1 MQQINTGFTLIELLV
16 VVLIIGI
23 LAAVALPQY
32 QMTVEKSRAMQAI
45 VLARAVKDAQE
56 AFYLANGSYASS
68 VDDLDISFTCPADY
82 TCEITENLVVIF
94 HNKSSSPW
102 RIQYKY
108 NHASDVSSYSA
119 GKLYCWSTSAP
130 SKTVCSK
137 LGSRWMEIDSN
148 MYLIN

>member
-16 VVLIIGI
+16 VVLIIDI

-82 TCEITENLVVIF
+82 TCNVNNNLVEIF
-94 HNKSSSPW
+94 HNKRSSLW
-102 RIQYKY
+102 EIVYKY
-108 NHASDVSSYSA
+108 NHASDIYNSSA
-119 GKLYCWSTSAP
+119 GKLYCWDSSAP

-137 LGSRWMEIDSN
+137 LGSRWMEIDPN
-148 MYLIN
+148 KYLIN